1 MGDEITING
10 RRYTRLTEE
19 MTITVNGEL
28 YALVADAPDGYLTV
42 AEIVALTGKSPG
54 TVHRA
59 MREGLLP
66 FTVPNGCKKPR
77 RAKCSDVD
85 AWMAGTRVAGAQA
98 SEPTPAT
105 ERERAHS

>member
-10 RRYTRLTEE
+10 RRYTRITDE

-28 YALVADAPDGYLTV
+28 YVLVADAPNRYLTV
-42 AEIVALTGKSPG
+42 AEIVALTGKAPG

-66 FTVPNGCKKPR
+66 FTVPSGCKRGR
-77 RAKCSDVD
+77 RAKRSDVD
-85 AWMAGTRVAGAQA
+85 AWMEGIRVAGAQA